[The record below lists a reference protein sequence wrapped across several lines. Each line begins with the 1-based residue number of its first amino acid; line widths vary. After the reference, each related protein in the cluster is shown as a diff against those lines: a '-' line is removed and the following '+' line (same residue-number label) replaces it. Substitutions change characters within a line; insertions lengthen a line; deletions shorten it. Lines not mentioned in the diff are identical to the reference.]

1 MPLPARETG
10 FVISDLHI
18 FSCVSLYAK
27 HLPMLEDAAGRHKV
41 VVLNGDTFDFK
52 RSRFSTNAETSQE
65 AVRWLASLCLRH
77 PATTFYFLIGNH
89 DCNREFVEEL
99 RLLEKRC
106 VNLHVADPVL
116 QIGSCLFVHGDVC
129 DLRAGETSLARLRE
143 RYSVQER
150 SLGSIIF
157 AQLVTHLRANIVEYV
172 RHPRQALCQ
181 KIVSYLQA
189 THPEKLASAER
200 IYFGHT
206 HVPFTDYAFAGLR
219 FSNTGSAIRGLKMN
233 ALEFPLP

>member
-1 MPLPARETG
+1 MTMAMGLT
-10 FVISDLHI
+10 L
-18 FSCVSLYAK
+18 
-27 HLPMLEDAAGRHKV
+27 
-41 VVLNGDTFDFK
+41 
-52 RSRFSTNAETSQE
+52 
-65 AVRWLASLCLRH
+65 
-77 PATTFYFLIGNH
+77 
-89 DCNREFVEEL
+89 
-99 RLLEKRC
+99 
-106 VNLHVADPVL
+106 VA
-116 QIGSCLFVHGDVC
+116 
-129 DLRAGETSLARLRE
+129 
-143 RYSVQER
+143 
-150 SLGSIIF
+150 LGV
-157 AQLVTHLRANIVEYV
+157 ALVTHLRANIVEYV